1 MTASHPLSI
10 AARTL
15 AALAVALTFVFI
27 LAGGTAA
34 PASADQKQWV
44 WNQPHWSGQSNGW
57 RSHNQWRNQSHHRRH
72 FNNGFNGCFNCGR
85 PVVVFNGGGAF
96 FASPG
101 FVVGNPGFIV
111 NQGHF
116 IVNQG
121 HFTVGQ
127 PGFIG
132 QPGFV
137 ARRPNIIFARPEFAA
152 RQRAFFNRHPSLQ
165 LGQPMRHTP
174 WIHNR
179 PWNNPM
185 PMGQRGI
192 RVVRPGMN

>member
-1 MTASHPLSI
+1 MTASHPHSI

-15 AALAVALTFVFI
+15 AALAVALTFI

-44 WNQPHWSGQSNGW
+44 WNQPHWSGQSDGW
-57 RSHNQWRNQSHHRRH
+57 RHHNQWRNQWHHRRH

-85 PVVVFNGGGAF
+85 PVIVFNGGGAFFASPGFVVGNPGF

-116 IVNQG
+116 IV
-121 HFTVGQ
+121 
-127 PGFIG
+127 G

-137 ARRPNIIFARPEFAA
+137 VRRPNIIFARPEFAA

-165 LGQPMRHTP
+165 LGQPMHHKP

-185 PMGQRGI
+185 PMGQPGI
-192 RVVRPGMN
+192 RIIRPGMN